1 MCGRVRA
8 SVKSLHEA
16 EILSIPVGVETPEC
30 SRCQDHG
37 TSVKEEPYVEC
48 SLCKRERFWVLYI
61 TRPAKPSGEQK
72 TPSRDHDAFFGASG

>member
-1 MCGRVRA
+1 MCGSVRA

-16 EILSIPVGVETPEC
+16 EILSIPVAVEVPEC

-48 SLCKRERFWVLYI
+48 SLCKREREILGVI
-61 TRPAKPSGEQK
+61 HNQ
-72 TPSRDHDAFFGASG
+72 ASQTLWRTEDSIMSP